1 MIDRTFLTFMCVVV
15 VVVVVNVVY
24 VLADCK
30 TGVFNHASTII
41 AGSDNHHTT
50 MLFSVQTGQKLT
62 SLTHEPDSS
71 SGRHHTT
78 TKPCFSPFDD
88 LVLSHGT
95 FTTFCYIPCSARSFW
110 LELCWNL
117 KQAGWLTGESQWCRR
132 VVGPALLA
140 SHPQVRSADQLR
152 QRRFQSVGPRGGHQQ
167 VRGSAHAARVCA
179 GSLTLARATL
189 ACATVRCGICTRSSC

>member
-1 MIDRTFLTFMCVVV
+1 MIDRTFLTFMC
-15 VVVVVNVVY
+15 VVVVNVVY

-95 FTTFCYIPCSARSFW
+95 FTVLCYIPCSARSFW

-117 KQAGWLTGESQWCRR
+117 KQAADWR
-132 VVGPALLA
+132 VPML
-140 SHPQVRSADQLR
+140 
-152 QRRFQSVGPRGGHQQ
+152 
-167 VRGSAHAARVCA
+167 
-179 GSLTLARATL
+179 
-189 ACATVRCGICTRSSC
+189 